1 MTISQIPRNAC
12 AICNENNP
20 ESFRIWFDGHL
31 RLYKCSACGFIS
43 AFPSPGKST
52 FIYDYSDL
60 YNLDFLK
67 QGMEFMYPERENCF
81 RDILNR
87 IISRKA
93 TGEILD
99 IGCGDGQ
106 FIYLCNSKG
115 FRCSGVEE
123 SKILSSYASERTGAK
138 IISGKYKK
146 DMFPAESFDV
156 ITLIQVLEHIPL
168 PKETLEAVYYHLRK
182 NGLIVIEIPSINAPH
197 FLAYR
202 FTGIK
207 KFVQNDNGV
216 INSHVGYYCPD
227 TLLNLTKISG
237 FDKVSLVTGRWQ
249 YKYNGFLNRIGK
261 MIDPVMNMLNVGGI
275 LYFGKKI

>member
-1 MTISQIPRNAC
+1 MIISQNSCNAC

-20 ESFRIWFDGHL
+20 ESFRIWFDGHIK
-31 RLYKCSACGFIS
+31 LYKCSACGFIS

-52 FIYDYSDL
+52 IIYDYSDL

-67 QGMEFMYPERENCF
+67 QGVKFMYPERENCF

-87 IISRKA
+87 IISIKA
-93 TGEILD
+93 TGDILD

-106 FIYLCNSKG
+106 FLYLCNAKG
-115 FRCSGVEE
+115 LKCSGVEE
-123 SKILSSYASERTGAK
+123 SKILSSFASERTGTE
-138 IISGKYKK
+138 IISGKYNKE
-146 DMFPAESFDV
+146 MFPAESFDI

-168 PKETLEAVYYHLRK
+168 PKTTLEAAHYHLRK

-207 KFVQNDNGV
+207 KFVKNDDGV
-216 INSHVGYYCPD
+216 INSHVGYYCPG
-227 TLLNLTKISG
+227 TLLKLAKISG

-249 YKYNGFLNRIGK
+249 YKYHGFLKGIGK
-261 MIDPVMNMLNVGGI
+261 VIDPVMNLLNIGGI
-275 LYFGKKI
+275 LYMGEKI